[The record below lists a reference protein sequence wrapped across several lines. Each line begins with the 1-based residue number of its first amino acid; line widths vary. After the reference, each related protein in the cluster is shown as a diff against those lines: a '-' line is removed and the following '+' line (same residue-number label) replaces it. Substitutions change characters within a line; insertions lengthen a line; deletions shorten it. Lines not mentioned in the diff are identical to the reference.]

1 MAMNLQEEKSSRR
14 ILLGAD
20 GNSLVNLVV
29 VNAVLF
35 VLLKFI
41 YVIYLLSDLR
51 ADDYYT
57 NVLAWFSLPADLGKL
72 VYRPWTLITFMFTHD
87 NVMHVIANLLWL
99 WMFGYILQDL
109 TGNRKLV
116 PIYVM
121 GGLAGALVFILSHN
135 LVPNLNKDL
144 AFASMMGANASVMA
158 VAVATTTV
166 APDYRIFP
174 MINGGL
180 PLWILTAVYVIINFA
195 GLPVGSV
202 GLYLAHITGAA
213 MGFTFI
219 YQMRRGRDWSLWL
232 NNFFDWI
239 NNLFSPDKPAK
250 RKKLRDSFFYKVS
263 GQAPFKKY
271 PHITQQRIDQILDKI
286 NQEGY
291 HMLTEEE
298 KEILRR
304 AANEDEL

>member
-1 MAMNLQEEKSSRR
+1 MNLQEQRSGRK

-20 GNSLVNLVV
+20 GNALVNLVV

-41 YVIYLLSDLR
+41 YVIYQLSHMNMASYGPTVVDWFTLPVTI
-51 ADDYYT
+51 DK
-57 NVLAWFSLPADLGKL
+57 LAT
-72 VYRPWTLITFMFTHD
+72 RPWTLVTYMFTHLD
-87 NVMHVIANLLWL
+87 VLHVLANMLWL

-116 PIYVM
+116 PIYLL
-121 GGLAGALVFILSHN
+121 GGFAGAFVFMVTYMVMPHN
-135 LVPNLNKDL
+135 NALTSPT
-144 AFASMMGANASVMA
+144 AFIGANASILA
-158 VAVATTTV
+158 VAVATTAV

-174 MINGGL
+174 MINGGI
-180 PLWILTAVYVIINFA
+180 PLWIITAVYIIVNFA
-195 GLPVGSV
+195 GMPVSNAHH
-202 GLYLAHITGAA
+202 YLAQIAGGVTG
-213 MGFTFI
+213 FLFI
-219 YQMRRGRDWSLWL
+219 YQMRRGRDWSAWI
-232 NNFFDWI
+232 NRFFDWAE
-239 NNLFSPDKPAK
+239 NLFNPDKPK
-250 RKKLRDSFFYKVS
+250 LKKKKKDNFFYKVS

-291 HMLTEEE
+291 HMLTDEE
-298 KEILRR
+298 KDILKR